1 MIKAKIVDYR
11 VSCSDDSP
19 LRALVPES
27 VLTDGEKIKPMLNRR
42 LSSLGKRTVAL
53 MNELAVDDRL
63 PVVWLSRYGDLA
75 RTARLMNS
83 VARSEPLSPID
94 FSLSVQNAEPGI
106 YSIATED
113 EQPIVAMSC
122 VKYRAY
128 SAFLEAYG
136 IMREQQADVL
146 IVFAE
151 QSIPDEYRKVTT
163 SEVEDVAIVVR
174 LTHTDADHLKLS
186 ELRNLDDE
194 QNFESFLRWLV
205 DHSEP

>member
-1 MIKAKIVDYR
+1 
-11 VSCSDDSP
+11 
-19 LRALVPES
+19 
-27 VLTDGEKIKPMLNRR
+27 MLNRR
-42 LSSLGKRTVAL
+42 LSPLGKRAVAL
-53 MNELAVDDRL
+53 MNELAADDQL

-75 RTARLMNS
+75 RTARLMHS
-83 VARSEPLSPID
+83 VASAEPLSPID

-106 YSIATED
+106 FSIATED

-122 VKYRAY
+122 VRYRAY

-136 IMREQQADVL
+136 IMREQQRDTL

-151 QSIPDEYRKVTT
+151 QSIPEEYRDVTT

-174 LTHTDADHLKLS
+174 LTRADDDNLHFS
-186 ELRNLDDE
+186 ALRNLDDE

-205 DHSEP
+205 EHSGA